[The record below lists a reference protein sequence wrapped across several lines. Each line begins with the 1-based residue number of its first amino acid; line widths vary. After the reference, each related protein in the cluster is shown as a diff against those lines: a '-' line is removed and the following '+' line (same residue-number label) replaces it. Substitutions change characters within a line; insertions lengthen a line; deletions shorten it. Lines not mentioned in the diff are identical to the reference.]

1 MEQSMSDTV
10 ASEIATLKSRNL
22 FEERNL
28 PAYADIEPLRWK
40 VLIDCDGERIG
51 TIESISVDEDTGRVE
66 FVEVGRGGFL
76 GFGADRFLVPVI
88 RIVQVAAEVDD
99 SDLRWTVDT
108 ADDLAMVRGLY
119 EALGLDAAVRP
130 YREVVAAV
138 RARPELAAGNAHVRQ
153 KPWQVNDVA

>member
-1 MEQSMSDTV
+1 MEQSMSDTL

-40 VLIDCDGERIG
+40 VLVDCDGERIG
-51 TIESISVDEDTGRVE
+51 TIETIEVDEDTGRVE

-88 RIVQVAAEVDD
+88 RIVQIE
-99 SDLRWTVDT
+99 
-108 ADDLAMVRGLY
+108 
-119 EALGLDAAVRP
+119 EK
-130 YREVVAAV
+130 
-138 RARPELAAGNAHVRQ
+138 HVRIDRPSSALEHAPEYEPDRLGDPVYFERVRTWWCLPAESGPEPETAQ
-153 KPWQVNDVA
+153 QANAS

>member
-28 PAYADIEPLRWK
+28 PAYADVEPLRWK

-51 TIESISVDEDTGRVE
+51 TIESIEVDEDTGRVE

-76 GFGADRFLVPVI
+76 GFGAERFLVPVI
-88 RIVQVAAEVDD
+88 RIVEVEEKTRPHRPPV
-99 SDLRWTVDT
+99 LQPRTR
-108 ADDLAMVRGLY
+108 AGL
-119 EALGLDAAVRP
+119 
-130 YREVVAAV
+130 
-138 RARPELAAGNAHVRQ
+138 
-153 KPWQVNDVA
+153 

>member
-1 MEQSMSDTV
+1 MLELADMEQSMSDTV

-28 PAYADIEPLRWK
+28 PAYADVEPLRWK

-88 RIVQVAAEVDD
+88 RIVQVEDKNVRIDRPSSSLEHAPDYEPDRLGDPVYFE
-99 SDLRWTVDT
+99 SVRTWWCSSNESETDT
-108 ADDLAMVRGLY
+108 PG
-119 EALGLDAAVRP
+119 
-130 YREVVAAV
+130 
-138 RARPELAAGNAHVRQ
+138 
-153 KPWQVNDVA
+153 